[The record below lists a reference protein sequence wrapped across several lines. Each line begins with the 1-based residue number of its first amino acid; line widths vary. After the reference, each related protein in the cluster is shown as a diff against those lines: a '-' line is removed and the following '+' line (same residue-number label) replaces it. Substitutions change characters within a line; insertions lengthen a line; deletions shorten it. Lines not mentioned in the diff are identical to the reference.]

1 MPDYALM
8 RYTVPMP
15 NNSPIL
21 GRNAEEMA
29 LNGSVLSTVKNGGP
43 KGDCTTN
50 FSMGSVIVKHG
61 SPDLPTTL
69 AEGSLAIPSRR
80 ER

>member
-1 MPDYALM
+1 MDGRQNHLRDVAGASVVLD
-8 RYTVPMP
+8 TA
-15 NNSPIL
+15 IL
-21 GRNAEEMA
+21 IESSSLFGWA
-29 LNGSVLSTVKNGGP
+29 

-50 FSMGSVIVKHG
+50 FSMGGFIVKHG

>member
-1 MPDYALM
+1 MPGDALM

-15 NNSPIL
+15 NDSPIP

-29 LNGSVLSTVKNGGP
+29 LNGSVLSTVEDGGP

-50 FSMGSVIVKHG
+50 FSMGGVIVKHG